1 MQKNACLSCR
11 MSKLRCSLETF
22 AEHNKCKRCFTTN
35 NECVFKTVAPRQ
47 RRKRTDTRVTALEQR
62 LAELQASLDSQ
73 RLRQYDNGIVR
84 TAASRHVLQAPP
96 PVSQLVNASET
107 AALVDDRKWLPQEQ
121 EDKLA
126 DSCHL
131 KSPLETVL
139 ASNLLSTSKAIALF
153 NDFVGNVLTQYP
165 IVTFSSHETF
175 DWLRRRQPTLL
186 FAAITAA
193 CRASDPVLFR
203 KLHLQLRGD
212 LSEQVMVRGHKS
224 VELVQAI
231 LVMVEW
237 YDTPDDMV
245 QLNFY
250 TWIQIAGLM
259 VRELGLWPWSEEI
272 SPVEHTAVEWRTS
285 FAAYLTM
292 SIAAVSLRRPMS
304 MVWTESMRRGLDAF
318 DKNSVNDNDRRLVA
332 WVRLQMIAEGVEAL
346 RIKAQVSLAQPGAD
360 AASPVDQHTISSL
373 ESRFGRWR
381 DAAQP
386 VLNGSLR
393 MHFFYCRIKFYELAV
408 TCSPTRSETHTGM
421 QPPALAAARDMAYIR
436 AIMSLIQSSHSAL
449 DTLVLFD
456 IATYRRC
463 PTVTSIRALYAL
475 QELITVWKS
484 VYHQR
489 GYLSEFVNE
498 EVLALSFYA
507 RQTEE
512 FFKQATGAEGFVIP
526 KMALNALANVLLS
539 LGDMKSHKRQYRVQ
553 QPELV
558 GQEKQQ
564 GPARAPRRM
573 ANDLDV
579 ILVIDLG
586 NIQAPSAEHVQVQV
600 QGQGQEREQDR
611 DWDDV
616 RSDTT
621 LEWPPTS
628 ASDGLSVT
636 LGDVLLAP
644 ELEAM
649 TAPDSVID
657 PGWLLSE

>member
-11 MSKLRCSLETF
+11 TSKLRCSLETF
-22 AEHNKCKRCFTTN
+22 AEHNKCKRCFTNN
-35 NECVFKTVAPRQ
+35 NECIFKTVAPRQ
-47 RRKRTDTRVTALEQR
+47 RRKRTDTRVTALERR
-62 LAELQASLDSQ
+62 LAELQASIDSQ
-73 RLRQYDNGIVR
+73 RLRQNDSGVVH
-84 TAASRHVLQAPP
+84 TTPSRNLLQAPI
-96 PVSQLVNASET
+96 SQPINGTYASGTATLVE
-107 AALVDDRKWLPQEQ
+107 DRKWLPQEQ
-121 EDKLA
+121 EDKLVEN
-126 DSCHL
+126 CHL
-131 KSPLETVL
+131 QSSLETVF
-139 ASNLLSTSKAIALF
+139 ASNILSTSKAIALF
-153 NDFVGNVLTQYP
+153 NDFASNVITQYP
-165 IVTFSSHETF
+165 IVAFSSHETF

-186 FAAITAA
+186 LAAITAA
-193 CRASDPVLFR
+193 CRASEPVIFR
-203 KLHLQLRGD
+203 KLHLHLRGD

-259 VRELGLWPWSEEI
+259 VRELGLWPWSEDI

-285 FAAYLTM
+285 FAAYLTI

-304 MVWTESMRRGLDAF
+304 MVWTESMRKGLDAF
-318 DKNSVNDNDRRLVA
+318 DKNSVHGNDKRLVA
-332 WVRLQMIAEGVEAL
+332 WVRLQMIAGGVEAL
-346 RIKAQVSLAQPGAD
+346 RIKVSLAQPGAD

-373 ESRFGRWR
+373 ESRFARWR
-381 DAAQP
+381 DTAQP

-393 MHFFYCRIKFYELAV
+393 MHFFYCRVKFYELAV
-408 TCSPTRSETHTGM
+408 TCSPTRSTTHTGT
-421 QPPALAAARDMAYIR
+421 QPPALAAARDMACIR

-475 QELITVWKS
+475 QEIITVWKS

-512 FFKQATGAEGFVIP
+512 FFKQATGTEGFGIP

-539 LGDMKSHKRQYRVQ
+539 LGDMKSHKKPHRVQ

-564 GPARAPRRM
+564 GPAKAPRRM

-586 NIQAPSAEHVQVQV
+586 NIQAPSAEQVQV
-600 QGQGQEREQDR
+600 QSQGQEREQDR

-621 LEWPPTS
+621 LEWPPRF
-628 ASDGLSVT
+628 ANDGFSVT

>member
-11 MSKLRCSLETF
+11 TSKLRCSLETF

-35 NECVFKTVAPRQ
+35 NECIFKTVAPRQ

-62 LAELQASLDSQ
+62 LAELQASIGSQ
-73 RLRQYDNGIVR
+73 KLRQYDSGIVH
-84 TAASRHVLQAPP
+84 TTTSRNILQAPP
-96 PVSQLVNASET
+96 PISQPVHGAYASET
-107 AALVDDRKWLPQEQ
+107 AALVEDRKWLAQEQ
-121 EDKLA
+121 EDKLV
-126 DSCHL
+126 DNCRL
-131 KSPLETVL
+131 KSSLETLL
-139 ASNLLSTSKAIALF
+139 ASNLLSTGKAIALF
-153 NDFVGNVLTQYP
+153 NDFASNVLTQCP
-165 IVTFSSHETF
+165 IVAFSSHETF

-186 FAAITAA
+186 LAVITAA
-193 CRASDPVLFR
+193 CRASDPGVFR
-203 KLHLQLRGD
+203 KLHFQLRGD
-212 LSEQVMVRGHKS
+212 LSEQVMVRGNKS

-237 YDTPDDMV
+237 YDTPDDMGH
-245 QLNFY
+245 LNFY

-259 VRELGLWPWSEEI
+259 VRELGLWPWSEETL
-272 SPVEHTAVEWRTS
+272 PMEHTAVEWRTS

-318 DKNSVNDNDRRLVA
+318 DKNSVHGNDKRLVA
-332 WVRLQMIAEGVEAL
+332 WVRLQMIAEEVETL
-346 RIKAQVSLAQPGAD
+346 RIKVSLAQPGAD
-360 AASPVDQHTISSL
+360 AASHVDQHTISSL
-373 ESRFGRWR
+373 ESRFCRWR
-381 DAAQP
+381 DGAQP

-408 TCSPTRSETHTGM
+408 TCSSTRSAPRPET
-421 QPPALAAARDMAYIR
+421 QPLALAAARDMAYIR
-436 AIMSLIQSSHSAL
+436 AIMSLIQSSHTAL

-456 IATYRRC
+456 NATYRRC

-475 QELITVWKS
+475 QEIITVWKS
-484 VYHQR
+484 VHHQR

-498 EVLALSFYA
+498 EVLALAFYA

-512 FFKQATGAEGFVIP
+512 FFKQAAGTEGFVIP

-539 LGDMKSHKRQYRVQ
+539 LGDMKNHKRQHRVQ
-553 QPELV
+553 QPEPL

-564 GPARAPRRM
+564 GPAKAPRRM
-573 ANDLDV
+573 INDLDV
-579 ILVIDLG
+579 ILIIDLG
-586 NIQAPSAEHVQVQV
+586 NIQAPSAEHVR
-600 QGQGQEREQDR
+600 GQEQEQNR

-628 ASDGLSVT
+628 ANDGLNVT